1 MLETCKRHFSSCLI
15 ILIPVVQNSL
25 TQFFQKQYRNLNLKL
40 LVNPKQFLINQGR
53 SSKVEYIKLV
63 YLLKIYNEKNSQPTL
78 LHRINKFFH
87 FLMAVVVEF
96 FVAGVLLDQSH
107 QTAVAEADC

>member
-1 MLETCKRHFSSCLI
+1 M
-15 ILIPVVQNSL
+15 
-25 TQFFQKQYRNLNLKL
+25 
-40 LVNPKQFLINQGR
+40 NPKQFLINQGR

-63 YLLKIYNEKNSQPTL
+63 YLLKIYNENDSQPTL

-87 FLMAVVVEF
+87 FLMAVIVEF